1 MSRAQTLV
9 LALLALHVLLG
20 ALSLV
25 IARGEHK
32 SAALGWWGWG
42 LLTYAAGLL
51 VTITAPFVPRPLAGA
66 AGNTLIS
73 VSPVLCAVG
82 IVSHTR
88 FNLSRAWVGAGAAAT
103 VAILVVANAIDYRAP
118 LANLIVPTPI
128 AIVMFLVAAFLI
140 VRDGPRDSRMANQ
153 FLAGVCV
160 LAVAIWTIRIAVM
173 LWVLQGVYDR
183 ERVDIVISLFA
194 IAQIVTGVAATLSL
208 FWIDVRLMQAEL
220 SRVAHTDALT
230 ALPNRRAILTRFIE
244 ETSRA
249 ARHGQHFALAVFDLD
264 HFKQVNDTRGH
275 IVGDEVLKAAAAAI
289 AGAKRSEDILARIGG
304 EEFAV
309 VLSSQQSLGGAVEAA
324 DRLREAVERIEVRL
338 GVGDELRVTMSGG
351 VALYP
356 EDGLDWDALYAA
368 ADRRLYVAKRAG
380 RNRVVG
386 RDDEDTQG
394 RTK

>member
-20 ALSLV
+20 GLALV
-25 IARGEHK
+25 IGRGEHK
-32 SAALGWWGWG
+32 SAALRWWGWG

-51 VTITAPFVPRPLAGA
+51 VTIGAPILPRPLVGA

-73 VSPVLCAVG
+73 ISPVLCATG
-82 IVSHTR
+82 IVSHTH
-88 FNLSRAWVGAGAAAT
+88 FNLSRMWVGGAAALT
-103 VAILVVANAIDYRAP
+103 VALLILANAADYQAP

-128 AIVMFLVAAFLI
+128 AIVLFLVAAFVI
-140 VRDGPRDSRMANQ
+140 VRDGPRESRTANQ

-160 LAVAIWTIRIAVM
+160 LAVAIWAIRIVVM
-173 LWVLQGVYDR
+173 LWVLKGVYDR
-183 ERVDIVISLFA
+183 DRIDIIISLFA
-194 IAQIVTGVAATLSL
+194 IAQMVTGVAATLSL

-249 ARHGQHFALAVFDLD
+249 ARHGHHFALAVFDLD
-264 HFKQVNDTRGH
+264 HFKKVNDTRGH
-275 IVGDEVLKAAAAAI
+275 IVGDEVLKATASAI
-289 AGAKRSEDILARIGG
+289 ASTKRSEDILARIGG

-309 VLSSQQSLGGAVEAA
+309 VLSSQQSLAGAVEAA
-324 DRLREAVERIEVRL
+324 DRLRDAVERIEVRL
-338 GVGDELRVTMSGG
+338 GVGDELRLTMSGG

-368 ADRRLYVAKRAG
+368 ADRRLYAAKRAG

-386 RDDEDTQG
+386 RDDDTQG
-394 RTK
+394 KPT

>member
-25 IARGEHK
+25 IGRGEHK
-32 SAALGWWGWG
+32 SAALRWWGWG
-42 LLTYAAGLL
+42 LLVYAAGLL
-51 VTITAPFVPRPLAGA
+51 VTITVPVVPRPLAGA

-73 VSPVLCAVG
+73 VSPVLCAMG
-82 IVSHTR
+82 IVSHAR
-88 FNLSRAWVGAGAAAT
+88 FSLSRVWVGAGAAFT
-103 VAILVVANAIDYRAP
+103 VALLIAANALDYQAA

-128 AIVMFLVAAFLI
+128 AIVMFLIAAWVI
-140 VRDGPRDSRMANQ
+140 VRDGPRDARMANQ

-160 LAVAIWTIRIAVM
+160 LAVAVWTIRIAVM
-173 LWVLQGVYDR
+173 LWVLEGAYDR
-183 ERVDIVISLFA
+183 ERVDIIISLFA
-194 IAQIVTGVAATLSL
+194 IAQMITGVAATLSL

-220 SRVAHTDALT
+220 SRVAHTDSLT
-230 ALPNRRAILTRFIE
+230 GLPNRRAILTRFIE

-249 ARHGQHFALAVFDLD
+249 ARHGHHFALAVFDLD
-264 HFKQVNDTRGH
+264 HFKQVNDKRGH
-275 IVGDEVLKAAAAAI
+275 IVGDEVLKAATAAI
-289 AGAKRSEDILARIGG
+289 SGAKRSEDILARIGG

-309 VLSSQQSLGGAVEAA
+309 VLSSQQSLGGAIEAA
-324 DRLREAVERIEVRL
+324 DRLREAVERIEVKL
-338 GVGDELRVTMSGG
+338 GVGDELRLTMSGG

-368 ADRRLYVAKRAG
+368 ADRRLYAAKRSG

-386 RDDEDTQG
+386 RDEQPQG
-394 RTK
+394 LQK

>member
-9 LALLALHVLLG
+9 LALLALHLLLG
-20 ALSLV
+20 GLALV

-32 SAALGWWGWG
+32 SAALRWWGWG

-51 VTITAPFVPRPLAGA
+51 VTIGATVLPRPLVGA

-73 VSPVLCAVG
+73 ISPVLCATG

-88 FNLSRAWVGAGAAAT
+88 FELSRAWVGGGAALT
-103 VAILVVANAIDYRAP
+103 VALLIAANAADYRAP

-128 AIVMFLVAAFLI
+128 AIVLFLVAAFVI
-140 VRDGPRDSRMANQ
+140 VRDGPRESRVANQ

-160 LAVAIWTIRIAVM
+160 LAVAIWSTRIAVM
-173 LWVLQGVYDR
+173 LWVLEGAYDR
-183 ERVDIVISLFA
+183 ERVDIIISLFA
-194 IAQIVTGVAATLSL
+194 IAQMITGVAATLSL

-220 SRVAHTDALT
+220 SRVAHSDSLT
-230 ALPNRRAILTRFIE
+230 GLPNRRAILTRFIE

-264 HFKQVNDTRGH
+264 HFKHVNDKRGH
-275 IVGDEVLKAAAAAI
+275 IVGDEVLKAAASAL

-309 VLSSQQSLGGAVEAA
+309 VLSSQQSLGGALEAA
-324 DRLREAVERIEVRL
+324 ERLREAVERIELRL
-338 GVGDELRVTMSGG
+338 GVGDDLRVTMSGG

-356 EDGLDWDALYAA
+356 EDGLDWDALYGA
-368 ADRRLYVAKRAG
+368 ADRRLYAAKRAG
-380 RNRVVG
+380 RNRIVG
-386 RDDEDTQG
+386 RDDDTQG
-394 RTK
+394 KTR